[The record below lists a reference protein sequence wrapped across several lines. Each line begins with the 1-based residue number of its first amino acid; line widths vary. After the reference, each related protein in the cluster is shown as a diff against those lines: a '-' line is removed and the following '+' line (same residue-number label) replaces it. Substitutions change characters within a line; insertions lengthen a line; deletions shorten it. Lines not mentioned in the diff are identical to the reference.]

1 MKQRL
6 SLAILLLFC
15 FAAGLIPAAAQDA
28 DADVFPVT
36 IEHKFG
42 STTIAEAPERV
53 VALGFTEQDALLAVG
68 VAPVAVRYWYGDTE
82 NAIFP
87 WAADALGDAENPTVL
102 NMVFGS
108 LNYEAIL
115 ALQPDLISAVGA
127 GLTQEEYELL
137 SQIAPTV
144 AQSADYPD
152 FGIPWQEATRM
163 IGASVGKQD
172 EAVALIERVE
182 GLFTDARQ
190 AHPSFEGK
198 SIAVA
203 IHYDGRYAFFTG
215 HDARA
220 RFFTDLGFVVPEAL
234 IEIAG
239 ENFYADLSAE
249 RIDLLD
255 QDVLV
260 FVDVASTEGG
270 REAIENDVLISQ
282 LAAVREGRTVFVP
295 AEYDDALTF
304 SSVLSLEYALEGLLP
319 ELAAAVG
326 EEPAV
331 TSNCENGF
339 VTVTHALGEICIPS
353 DAERVIAL
361 EWTYAEDLLALGLQ
375 PAGVADIESYKA
387 WVQIPLE
394 LDETVADV
402 GTRQEPNL
410 EAITALDPDLILAV
424 NFRHAALY
432 DTLSAIAPTLMFDP
446 YPVDGT
452 TQYEEMLTTFGAIA
466 TATGRESEAEA
477 VLETL
482 NAGFDAAKR
491 ALEAAGR
498 GGETFILSQ
507 TFLSSEVPT
516 FRLFTE
522 NALAVQVLEQIGL
535 ENAWGDAVQPFGFST
550 VDFEA
555 FARIE
560 DTNFFYVA
568 QDDYQTMLADL
579 PLWNG
584 LPFVQSGHAYWL
596 GGDAWLFGGPLSMQ
610 VVVDTVLSAMEIEQP
625 EATE

>member
-1 MKQRL
+1 MKRR
-6 SLAILLLFC
+6 SLTAILLLFC
-15 FAAGLIPAAAQDA
+15 LAAGLIPGAAQET
-28 DADVFPVT
+28 DVDTFPVT
-36 IEHKFG
+36 IDHKFG
-42 STTIAEAPERV
+42 STTITEAPQRV
-53 VALGFTEQDALLAVG
+53 VSIGFTEQDALLAVG

-87 WAADALGDAENPTVL
+87 WAIDALGDSDAPVVL
-102 NMVFGS
+102 NMPFGN

-127 GLTQEEYELL
+127 GLTPDEYELL

-144 AQSADYPD
+144 AQSAEYPD

-163 IGASVGKQD
+163 IGRSVGKQD
-172 EAVALIERVE
+172 EALVLIDHVMGRFDE
-182 GLFTDARQ
+182 ARETY
-190 AHPSFEGK
+190 PSFEGK
-198 SIAVA
+198 TIAVA

-220 RFFTDLGFVVPEAL
+220 RFFTDLGFVVPDELA
-234 IEIAG
+234 EIAG

-270 REAIENDVLISQ
+270 RETIENDALISQ

-295 AEYDDALTF
+295 AEYDDALQF

-331 TSNCENGF
+331 SNCEDGF
-339 VTVTHALGEICIPS
+339 KAIAHAPGQICVPG
-353 DAERVIAL
+353 DAERVVAL

-375 PAGVADIESYKA
+375 PIGVADIESYKT

-394 LDETVADV
+394 LDEAVANV

-410 EAITALDPDLILAV
+410 ETITALDPDLILAV
-424 NFRHAALY
+424 NFRHAELY
-432 DTLSAIAPTLMFDP
+432 DTLNAIAPTLMFDP
-446 YPVDGT
+446 YPVDAT
-452 TQYEEMLTTFGAIA
+452 TQYDEMLTTFAAIA
-466 TATGRESEAEA
+466 QATGREAEAEV

-482 NAGFDAAKR
+482 TAEFEAAKTS
-491 ALEAAGR
+491 LEAAGR

-535 ENAWGDAVQPFGFST
+535 ENAWGDAAQPFGFST

-555 FARIE
+555 FSSIG

-568 QDDYQTMLADL
+568 QGDYQTMLAEL

-584 LPFVQSGHAYWL
+584 LPFVQSGRDFWL

-610 VVVDTVLSAMEIEQP
+610 VMVDTVLSAMGIEPP
-625 EATE
+625 EAAE